1 MNGTINSSLI
11 YQQPTNISS
20 APGFFISFLNQ
31 ASNGAWGLTLIGLS
45 FGIPFMALQGFNP
58 RKAFAGAA
66 FNMLVTVVL
75 LSVFGVVGSSL
86 YTLAVVAAGLA
97 VVINR

>member
-1 MNGTINSSLI
+1 MNDTINSSLI
-11 YQQPTNISS
+11 YQQPTNIDS
-20 APGFFISFLNQ
+20 APGFFISFLDK
-31 ASNGAWGLTLIGLS
+31 ASNGAWSLTLVGLS

-58 RKAFAGAA
+58 RKALAA
-66 FNMLVTVVL
+66 ASFNMLITVVL

-86 YTLAVVAAGLA
+86 YTLAVVAAGVA